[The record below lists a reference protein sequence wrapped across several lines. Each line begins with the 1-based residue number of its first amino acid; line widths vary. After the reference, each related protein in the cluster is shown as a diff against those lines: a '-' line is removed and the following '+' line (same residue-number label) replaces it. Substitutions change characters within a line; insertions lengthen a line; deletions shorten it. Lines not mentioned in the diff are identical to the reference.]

1 MIPAGILRERV
12 VIEIPE
18 ESRNE
23 LGESVQTWSEFTER
37 FASIEQIAYSEIQT
51 RGQLGGNASYR
62 VRMRFVPGLTSSMRL
77 LWTSR
82 GGRTLYISEVIE
94 RGVRDEHELTVEEQS
109 L

>member
-1 MIPAGILRERV
+1 MLPAGILRERV
-12 VIEIPE
+12 IIETPTE
-18 ESRNE
+18 TRND
-23 LGESVQTWSEFTER
+23 LGESVQVWGDFAER
-37 FASIEQIAYSEIQT
+37 FASIEQVAYSEIQT

-62 VRMRFVPGLTSSMRL
+62 VRMRYVPGLTASMRL

-94 RGVRDEHELTVEEQS
+94 RGIREEHELTVEEQA